1 MLTYTIDKGKE
12 FGSWKDKVSKYLY
25 HDSLIEIK
33 YFLKK
38 NNINTNCSIGDFGGG
53 NGILKNYFKNLTTI
67 DMDINK
73 NPDIL
78 DNILTHKN
86 YYDLV
91 ILRYVLHYLNDYEVI
106 KLFKNINAKNIL
118 IIQFINKDLRSKYLN
133 SKNELKYFRNEQ
145 HLMQLIPIKNK
156 KIYSK
161 EYLVTKEYYINRIG
175 IGKYIKHKEILNA
188 YYI

>member
-1 MLTYTIDKGKE
+1 
-12 FGSWKDKVSKYLY
+12 V
-25 HDSLIEIK
+25 
-33 YFLKK
+33 
-38 NNINTNCSIGDFGGG
+38 CSSD
-53 NGILKNYFKNLTTI
+53 LYFKNVTTV
-67 DMDINK
+67 DKDVNK
-73 NPDIL
+73 KPDIL

-118 IIQFINKDLRSKYLN
+118 IIQFINEDLRSKYLN

-145 HLMQLIPIKNK
+145 HLMQLIPVKNK

-175 IGKYIKHKEILNA
+175 IGKYIKHEETLNA